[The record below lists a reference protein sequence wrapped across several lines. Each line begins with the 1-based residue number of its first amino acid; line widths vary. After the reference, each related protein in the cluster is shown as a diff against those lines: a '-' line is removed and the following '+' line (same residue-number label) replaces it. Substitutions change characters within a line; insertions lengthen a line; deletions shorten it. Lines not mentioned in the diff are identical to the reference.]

1 MVCCKVKDVR
11 AEYYLQDIYGHEL
24 VLGDKVAEA
33 DGQPLLKNLAHAAA
47 VADQGTVTVT
57 YGDTVLEADRDYM
70 VYTRDDEILIQGIG
84 EYAGSI
90 VLGND

>member
-1 MVCCKVKDVR
+1 M
-11 AEYYLQDIYGHEL
+11 LS
-24 VLGDKVAEA
+24 DKAAEA
-33 DGQPLLKNLAHAAA
+33 DQQPLLKNLAHAKA
-47 VADQGTVTVT
+47 VADQEMVTVT

-90 VLGND
+90 IL